1 MVIRIQHLQW
11 LGGVVAAAA
20 CLALGILSLH
30 ANFSDHMRYRRAGEQ
45 LQRFHASLI
54 AATSVSAER
63 GPANSAMGG
72 REEDRAALT
81 AALAARR
88 ALTDRDIAVAEA
100 QIGRDTRSLA
110 LAQIARQLRD
120 DLAAGRA
127 AVDAVIA
134 RPAAYRGGAPTRQA
148 IEAMFAAADT
158 AARLREGLG
167 HDAVLEASELASDI
181 IINTVA
187 GALREETGRLGSF
200 VVMKLTS
207 DAAIHPRLDAAIAT
221 TRARIDML
229 RSALRNY
236 AAAFLPGSGIE
247 QAVAT
252 VEDTYFRGA
261 LPYAERI
268 AALGTTEPRPDADT
282 FTRLYVPGMR
292 PVEELRDR
300 VATASRQTIEK
311 LSHQSQLMVLASLL
325 LTTVAVLAIVA
336 IALVF
341 RDGLFRRLMTA
352 HRQVLRIA
360 NGDLSDPPQQ
370 HSASAEVRAMFEG
383 LEMLRLQQRRRL
395 ELEEEQ
401 MHLSER
407 LRHLS
412 RTDMLTG
419 LLNRRALQEAA
430 DHAFAASDAGGGPMS
445 VILFDIDHFK
455 AINDGHGHGVGD
467 DVLRAI
473 AETLGRSLGPDAAFG
488 RHGGEEFIVLLPGDE
503 ARAMASAE
511 ALRRTL
517 EQVVVPAAPDLT
529 VTGSFGVAVRLPGS
543 FLPLEDLVAV
553 ADRRLYLAKIAG
565 RNRVCSSDPLGPL
578 PRRAAGN

>member
-1 MVIRIQHLQW
+1 LVIRIQHLQW

-20 CLALGILSLH
+20 CLALGVLSLH

-72 REEDRAALT
+72 REEDRATLA

-88 ALTDRDIAVAEA
+88 ALTDRDITVAEA
-100 QIGRDTRSLA
+100 QIGRDQRSQA
-110 LAQIARQLRD
+110 IAQIARQLRE

-148 IEAMFAAADT
+148 IEAMFTAADT
-158 AARLREGLG
+158 AGRLREALG
-167 HDAVLEASELASDI
+167 HDAVLEASELASDV

-207 DAAIHPRLDAAIAT
+207 DEAVHPRLDAAIAT

-229 RSALRNY
+229 RAALRNY
-236 AAAFLPGSGIE
+236 AAAFLPGTGIE
-247 QAVAT
+247 QAVAI

-261 LPYAERI
+261 LPFVERI
-268 AALGTTEPRPDADT
+268 AALRADEPRPDADT
-282 FTRLYVPGMR
+282 FTRLYVPGMK
-292 PVEELRDR
+292 PVEELRDK
-300 VATASRQTIEK
+300 VAAASRVTIEK
-311 LSHQSQLMVLASLL
+311 LSHQSFLMVLASLL
-325 LTTVAVLAIVA
+325 LTTVAVLAILA

-341 RDGLFRRLMTA
+341 RDGLFRPLMTA

-360 NGDLSDPPQQ
+360 NGDLSDPPRQP
-370 HSASAEVRAMFEG
+370 SASAEVRAMFEG

-401 MHLSER
+401 MRLSER

-430 DHAFAASDAGGGPMS
+430 DHAFATSDAGGGPMA

-473 AETLGRSLGPDAAFG
+473 AETLGAHLGPDVAFG

-503 ARAMASAE
+503 AQATARAE

-517 EQVVVPAAPDLT
+517 ERVVVATAPGLT

-543 FLPLEDLVAV
+543 GLPLEDLVAV

-578 PRRAAGN
+578 PRRAVGN